1 MHLTRA
7 AEYAIRGMLYVASQ
21 NGRRRVLVS
30 EIASAEDLS
39 PSFLAKIFQELRKAG
54 LVVSHRGTRG
64 GFRLRVQP
72 RHIQLRQIIEA
83 AQGSLKENPCCSS
96 SDSCPRLAKS
106 CPLAMIWDKIN
117 GYTAQTLEGTSLADV
132 LPPRKSKSS

>member
-21 NGRRRVLVS
+21 TGRRRILVS

-39 PSFLAKIFQELRKAG
+39 PSFLAKIFQQLRKAG
-54 LVVSHRGTRG
+54 LVRSHPRTRG
-64 GFRLRVQP
+64 GFRLRVQA

-83 AQGSLKENPCCSS
+83 AQGNLKENACCSS
-96 SDSCPRLAKS
+96 SDSCSRVARS
-106 CPLAMIWDKIN
+106 CPLAMIWGKIN

-132 LPPRKSKSS
+132 LSPGKSKLP

>member
-1 MHLTRA
+1 MHITRA

-21 NGRRRVLVS
+21 NGRRRILVS

-39 PSFLAKIFQELRKAG
+39 PSFLAKIFQQLRKAG

-72 RHIQLRQIIEA
+72 KHIQLRQIIEA
-83 AQGSLKENPCCSS
+83 AQGDLEESHCCSS
-96 SDSCPRLAKS
+96 AESCSRTPAA
-106 CPLAMIWDKIN
+106 CPVAAVWGKIK
-117 GYTAQTLEGTSLADV
+117 GFTAQTLEGTSLADV
-132 LPPRKSKSS
+132 LPPRQKKSK

>member
-1 MHLTRA
+1 MHVTRA

-39 PSFLAKIFQELRKAG
+39 PSFLAKIFQQLRKAG

-64 GFRLRVQP
+64 GFRLRVRP

-83 AQGSLKENPCCSS
+83 AQGSLDEDACCSS
-96 SDSCPRLAKS
+96 SASCPRLAEA
-106 CPLAMIWDKIN
+106 CPLAGIWNKIN
-117 GYTAQTLEGTSLADV
+117 GYTAQTLEGTSLADI
-132 LPPRKSKSS
+132 LPPKRSRSQ